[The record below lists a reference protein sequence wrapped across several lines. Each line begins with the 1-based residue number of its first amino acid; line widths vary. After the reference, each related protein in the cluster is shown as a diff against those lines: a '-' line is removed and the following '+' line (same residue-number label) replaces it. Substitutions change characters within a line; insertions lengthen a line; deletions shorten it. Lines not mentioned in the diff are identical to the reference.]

1 MASPVNGRRMD
12 FNHMGEMEM
21 METLTAYEKLLT
33 LAWVVLTVIVTWVWK
48 ISSHKHDIDAKLN
61 TVQGLQER
69 VEALTNRTCIMES
82 STQRLEGRVDSLA
95 SRASAMESSTQR
107 LEERLDGVESLH
119 SALTASVGNIQ
130 REQAVMLADLRNICR
145 SLDEIKQ
152 NLRDMHLSRMPG
164 GRRSYDGQ
172 ATSEA

>member
-1 MASPVNGRRMD
+1 MD
-12 FNHMGEMEM
+12 FNHIGEMEM

-48 ISSHKHDIDAKLN
+48 ISSHKHGIDAKLN
-61 TVQGLQER
+61 AVQGLQER
-69 VEALTNRTCIMES
+69 VEALTNRTCI
-82 STQRLEGRVDSLA
+82 
-95 SRASAMESSTQR
+95 MESSTQR

>member
-1 MASPVNGRRMD
+1 MNGN
-12 FNHMGEMEM
+12 FNHIGEMEM

-48 ISSHKHDIDAKLN
+48 ISSHKRDMDTKLN
-61 TVQGLQER
+61 AVQGLQER
-69 VEALTNRTCIMES
+69 VESLTNRV
-82 STQRLEGRVDSLA
+82 G
-95 SRASAMESSTQR
+95 AMEACAQR
-107 LEERLDGVESLH
+107 LEERLDGIESLH
-119 SALTASVGNIQ
+119 SALTTSVGNIQ

>member
-1 MASPVNGRRMD
+1 MD
-12 FNHMGEMEM
+12 FNHIGEMEM

-69 VEALTNRTCIMES
+69 VEALTNRTCI
-82 STQRLEGRVDSLA
+82 
-95 SRASAMESSTQR
+95 MESSTQR

-172 ATSEA
+172 ASEA